1 MRHPLLQPQPFWYTN
16 VYYKFGRATA
26 LGKPPSAADLPG
38 PLPTTSIISEQAQR
52 AGGTERRRIRG
63 LRGKA
68 GTIFA
73 GRRALAPALVS
84 KAGLKTTFG

>member
-1 MRHPLLQPQPFWYTN
+1 MRHPPLPKSLFLGQGLEF
-16 VYYKFGRATA
+16 YKFGRGTA
-26 LGKPPSAADLPG
+26 LGKPPDLPQ

-73 GRRALAPALVS
+73 GRRDLAPAVVS